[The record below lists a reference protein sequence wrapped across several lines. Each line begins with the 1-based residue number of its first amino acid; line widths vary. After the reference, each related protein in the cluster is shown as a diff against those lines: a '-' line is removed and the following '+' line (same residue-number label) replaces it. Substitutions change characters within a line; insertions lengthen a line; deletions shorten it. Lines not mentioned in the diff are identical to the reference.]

1 MTADPASKIVLRR
14 HALARRDLIEPAEA
28 HAAAEKIAPQGVKLV
43 ARFVPPGGVISAYW
57 PIRSEISTR
66 PLLERLAREGYRT
79 ALPVM
84 TAAAK
89 PLHFRLWSPGD
100 ELAKGPLGLFE
111 PLASAA
117 TVEPDLMFLPLACFD
132 AQGHRI
138 GYGGGNFDATLAAQR
153 ARRRIVA
160 IGLAYADQEVDTIP
174 HEAHDQRLD
183 FVITEQRLFEC
194 GAAS

>member
-57 PIRSEISTR
+57 PIRSEVSTR

-89 PLHFRLWSPGD
+89 PLHFRIWAPGD
-100 ELAKGPLGLFE
+100 ELAKGPLGLSE

-153 ARRRIVA
+153 ARGRIVA
-160 IGLAYADQEVDTIP
+160 IGLAYADQEVDMIP

-194 GAAS
+194 GASG